1 MRLWVEENEPG
12 KISQVREFWVESW
25 RWSPFY
31 TWLKWR
37 KTSQEKSKEGGEA
50 QSFQKTW
57 LWKFATG
64 RFICKGLM
72 YPYIYCYIALW
83 SHTLKFYPSLCKT
96 VSCCTDALSFTQPIL
111 FASTIS
117 QALAFLHSVTVLIC
131 PCDANP
137 CMQTVLLYFSR
148 YSVVFFKKKK

>member
-1 MRLWVEENEPG
+1 
-12 KISQVREFWVESW
+12 
-25 RWSPFY
+25 
-31 TWLKWR
+31 
-37 KTSQEKSKEGGEA
+37 
-50 QSFQKTW
+50 
-57 LWKFATG
+57 
-64 RFICKGLM
+64 M

-148 YSVVFFKKKK
+148 YSVVFFKKKKKKESKQAWLSRSLKKQSVCIASSRSEGGMERKIAGKSSLESHACLLSFFFFF